1 MSRGFPSMTALL
13 GLLAVAGFQNRDKL
27 AEMLGGGASNNPAGP
42 GQQGYGQQSGGLGGL
57 LSGGASSG
65 SGGAGYSQQQGGL
78 GGLLGGLG
86 GGGLGGLLGGGL
98 GELVENFKQKGHGEV
113 ADSWVGHGP
122 NRQIEPHQLEQAIG
136 PDVLE
141 TLSQQ
146 TGLSRDE
153 LLSRLSTTLPEAVD
167 KYTPEGRLPS
177 QSEFSR
183 F

>member
-1 MSRGFPSMTALL
+1 
-13 GLLAVAGFQNRDKL
+13 
-27 AEMLGGGASNNPAGP
+27 
-42 GQQGYGQQSGGLGGL
+42 
-57 LSGGASSG
+57 
-65 SGGAGYSQQQGGL
+65 
-78 GGLLGGLG
+78 
-86 GGGLGGLLGGGL
+86 L

-167 KYTPEGRLPS
+167 KYTPEGRLRANPS
-177 QSEFSR
+177 SR
-183 F
+183 ASDRQHRESPYGIIQVHQGCGREAVRG